1 MRSELSHKRRVA
13 QNLTHDGRRIKA
25 PKQAHNPK
33 SVTPGQRVKEFPN
46 ECFTVS
52 GIKLL
57 CTACQQEVALKSVA
71 SCWISKHACG
81 KRRLDSKERRERDIV
96 SSLVVYEAETHSRGE
111 TLPDAHRIYHAKVA
125 MTFLRAGVPLN
136 KIECFRPLLE
146 EHAFSFDGRRTISD
160 LIPFILQN
168 ERTVLK
174 QEIEG

>member
-1 MRSELSHKRRVA
+1 MRSELSRKRRVA

-25 PKQAHNPK
+25 PKQAHNFK

-46 ECFTVS
+46 ECFTHVGS
-52 GIKLL
+52 
-57 CTACQQEVALKSVA
+57 
-71 SCWISKHACG
+71 SKHACG

-111 TLPDAHRIYHAKVA
+111 TLPDAHRIYRAKVA
-125 MTFLRAGVPLN
+125 MTFLRAGVPMN

-146 EHAFSFDGRRTISD
+146 EHAFSLGGRRTISD

-168 ERTVLK
+168 EPTALK